1 MRKYKRILLRL
12 TMKNGLEIDAP
23 LTKEISSATAWAIR
37 AVALTVVLYGIAR
50 LIVAIRWW

>member
-1 MRKYKRILLRL
+1 
-12 TMKNGLEIDAP
+12 MKNGPETDAP

>member
-1 MRKYKRILLRL
+1 
-12 TMKNGLEIDAP
+12 MKNGLEIDAP
-23 LTKEISSATAWAIR
+23 VTTEISNATAWAIR

>member
-1 MRKYKRILLRL
+1 
-12 TMKNGLEIDAP
+12 MKNGLEIDAP
-23 LTKEISSATAWAIR
+23 VTKEMAWAIR

>member
-1 MRKYKRILLRL
+1 MKKYRRILLRL
-12 TMKNGLEIDAP
+12 SIMKGIEVNAP
-23 LTKEISSATAWAIR
+23 VTKEISTATAWAIR